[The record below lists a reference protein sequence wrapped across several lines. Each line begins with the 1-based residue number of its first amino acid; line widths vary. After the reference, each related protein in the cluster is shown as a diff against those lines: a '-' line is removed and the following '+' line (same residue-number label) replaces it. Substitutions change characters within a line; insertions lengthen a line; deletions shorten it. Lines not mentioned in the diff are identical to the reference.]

1 MKTNGKAKKSDLN
14 GGTCSSDENS
24 IRLYLKEINNI
35 PTLSREEEEETARQA
50 ALGNKIA
57 QDRMIKSNLRFVVMM
72 AKKYQH
78 KGLALEDLISEG
90 NLGLLTALKHYDV
103 EKGYRFITYA
113 VWWIRQSIVKA
124 IHEKGRMIRLP
135 CNKNIDLAMIDK
147 TRQLIKNEPG
157 RKTSSENE
165 IEEISSFLG
174 MAPEKTA
181 SLIHLS
187 QEVISL
193 DDPAAKSINCLTIK
207 DNIEDDYSASP
218 IDEAMAISLKNEL
231 EAAISGLEKRS
242 AEIIRSRF
250 GLGEGRPLTLKEIG
264 KHYQLSKERVRQIE
278 KRALQQLQQSE
289 HSDRLESFIA

>member
-1 MKTNGKAKKSDLN
+1 MKTKGKEKQSDLN
-14 GGTCSSDENS
+14 GGTCSSDDNA

-35 PTLSREEEEETARQA
+35 PPLSREEEEEIAKQA
-50 ALGNKIA
+50 ALGDKKA
-57 QDRMIKSNLRFVVMM
+57 QDQIIKSNLRFVVMM

-113 VWWIRQSIVKA
+113 VWWIRQSIIKA

-157 RKTSSENE
+157 RKTGSENE

-174 MAPEKTA
+174 IAPEKTA
-181 SLIHLS
+181 NLIHLS
-187 QEVISL
+187 QEVMSL
-193 DDPAAKSINCLTIK
+193 DDPATKCVNFLTIK
-207 DNIEDDYSASP
+207 DNIEDDNSASP
-218 IDEAMAISLKNEL
+218 IDEAIAISLKSEL
-231 EAAISGLEKRS
+231 DAAISSLEKRS

-264 KHYQLSKERVRQIE
+264 KHYHLSKERVRQIE
-278 KRALQQLQQSE
+278 KRALKQLQESE
-289 HSDRLESFIA
+289 YSDRLESFIA